1 MVDGKR
7 LGIAF
12 GLALGLDHGFGP
24 PGRTAPGGAALYAGA
39 GGLAENIEIVLTLV
53 GGSPVSLAS
62 LLGLQDDAITLV
74 AIDPAEALSA
84 VAIVLEHA
92 AFKHVIRTDE
102 HTSELQS
109 LTRISNAVFRVK
121 KK

>member
-1 MVDGKR
+1 MAAVRHQQERRPSMVDGKR

-39 GGLAENIEIVLTLV
+39 GGLAEKIEIVLTLV

-62 LLGLQDDAITLV
+62 LLGLKDEEITLV
-74 AIDPAEALSA
+74 AIEIGRASCRA
-84 VAIVLEHA
+84 
-92 AFKHVIRTDE
+92 
-102 HTSELQS
+102 
-109 LTRISNAVFRVK
+109 RVCQYG
-121 KK
+121 

>member
-7 LGIAF
+7 LGRAF

-39 GGLAENIEIVLTLV
+39 GGLAENIEIVITLV

-62 LLGLQDDAITLV
+62 LLGLQDEAITLV
-74 AIDPAEALSA
+74 AIDPAEAMRA

-92 AFKHVIRTDE
+92 AFRSEE

-109 LTRISNAVFRVK
+109 LMRISYAVFCFK
-121 KK
+121 